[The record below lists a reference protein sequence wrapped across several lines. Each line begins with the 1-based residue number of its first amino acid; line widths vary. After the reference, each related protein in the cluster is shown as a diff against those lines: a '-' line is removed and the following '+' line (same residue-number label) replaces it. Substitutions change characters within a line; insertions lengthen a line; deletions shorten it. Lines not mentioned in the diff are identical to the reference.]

1 MFEIHD
7 LESEREANRIL
18 NTGNEMFKHL
28 LNFHKDQR
36 DKFWLKDGISRTK
49 EELQTICNVMDTVRI
64 GQSSEAFNFRAAIV
78 QIVLTIDPTCLQP
91 EEYLSPYPFT
101 IVNGCVLFT

>member
-49 EELQTICNVMDTVRI
+49 EELQTICNVMDTV
-64 GQSSEAFNFRAAIV
+64 
-78 QIVLTIDPTCLQP
+78 
-91 EEYLSPYPFT
+91 
-101 IVNGCVLFT
+101 